1 VKEMAFEWIIYIVIL
16 VFVLGFLASAIKIVK
31 EYERAVIFRL
41 GRVVGA
47 RGPGLFFIIPIFEKA
62 IIVDLR
68 TQVLDVPVQETIT
81 KDNVPVRVNA
91 VVYFRVVDPVKAVTQ
106 VKNFIMATSQI
117 SQTTLRSVIGQA
129 HLDELL
135 SEREKLN
142 RELQRIIDEATD
154 PWGIKVTAVEIKDVE
169 LPAGMQ
175 RAMARQAEAERERR
189 ARITLSEAERQAA
202 EKLREAAEII
212 SEHPM
217 ALQLRTLQTISDV
230 AGDKSNVIVLTLPM
244 EMLKLFRSLSETA
257 VAFKKKVEEE
267 EK

>member
-1 VKEMAFEWIIYIVIL
+1 MVAVSTMVL
-16 VFVLGFLASAIKIVK
+16 GVVLLFVLIIVASAIKIVK

-41 GRVVGA
+41 GRIVGA

-68 TQVLDVPVQETIT
+68 TRVLDVPVQETIT
-81 KDNVPVRVNA
+81 RDNVPVRVNA
-91 VVYFRVVDPVKAVTQ
+91 VVYFRVIDPIKAVTQ
-106 VKNFIMATSQI
+106 VRNYIMATSQI
-117 SQTTLRSVIGQA
+117 AQTTLRSVIGQA

-135 SEREKLN
+135 SERDKLN
-142 RELQRIIDEATD
+142 IQLQKIIDEATD
-154 PWGIKVTAVEIKDVE
+154 PWGIKVSTVEIKDVE
-169 LPAGMQ
+169 LPSGMQ

-189 ARITLSEAERQAA
+189 ARILLAEAERQAA

-230 AGDKSNVIVLTLPM
+230 SSDKSNIIVLTLPM
-244 EMLKLFRSLSETA
+244 EMLKLFRSLAETA
-257 VAFKKKVEEE
+257 DVARAKL
-267 EK
+267 EKEAEKE